1 MHATLSWRRVRAL
14 RSLRRAL
21 LFVEGWDGPVCR
33 PWTNELSRRCDKR
46 GNDVRVLDRTSFIPR
61 TTQLDTYWDAMA
73 LLRDGVGVE
82 ACPHVMVKV
91 MNAFVRIVV
100 DQGEQVLHS
109 TVRVRQTFKC
119 FVRAAERA
127 ALEYI
132 IEHMK
137 CC

>member
-1 MHATLSWRRVRAL
+1 MEP
-14 RSLRRAL
+14 L

-33 PWTNELSRRCDKR
+33 PWTNGLSRRCDKS
-46 GNDVRVLDRTSFIPR
+46 GNDVRVLDRTSFIPG

-82 ACPHVMVKV
+82 VCPLVMVKV
-91 MNAFVRIVV
+91 MEAFVHIVV
-100 DQGEQVLHS
+100 DQDEHVPHS
-109 TVRVRQTFKC
+109 TVRVRQTSKS
-119 FVRAAERA
+119 FVRAAKRA

-132 IEHMK
+132 IEHMQ